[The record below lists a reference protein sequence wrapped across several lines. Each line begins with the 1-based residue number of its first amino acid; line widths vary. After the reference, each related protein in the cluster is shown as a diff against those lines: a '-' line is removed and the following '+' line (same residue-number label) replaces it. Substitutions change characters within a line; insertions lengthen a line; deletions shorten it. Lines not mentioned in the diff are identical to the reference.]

1 MPTAIKDISDNTPIN
16 TTAHTESAP
25 DPHNGYRK
33 YAIGGFIFERDE
45 YFARIKS
52 PTGTHVVDIE
62 NFLRSMMR
70 DVAWGFFY
78 GWVNFDEVIGT
89 VNLYGSVDLYMGT
102 YNSAYRESGTDYV
115 ERFDSQ
121 NLLACFKSMLKD

>member
-1 MPTAIKDISDNTPIN
+1 MSTAVNEIPDDKPIN
-16 TTAHTESAP
+16 TTTHTESEP
-25 DPHNGYRK
+25 DPQYGYRK
-33 YAIGGFIFERDE
+33 YGIGDFSFERDA
-45 YFARIKS
+45 YFARVKS
-52 PTGTHVVDIE
+52 PTGTHVVDVE

-102 YNSAYRESGTDYV
+102 YNSAYRDWHIRWS
-115 ERFDSQ
+115 
-121 NLLACFKSMLKD
+121 KSSVSYLWNYFIFNI